1 MQTFA
6 VDRKWMKSR
15 DIMQTIY
22 DVQQF
27 LKKYGT
33 IIYVG
38 DRVGDLQL
46 MKSEIKELY
55 QSQLIKEQE
64 FDSAMRLLNQEIHYL
79 EDKRNRGNA

>member
-6 VDRKWMKSR
+6 VDRKRMKSR
-15 DIMQTIY
+15 GTMQTIY

-55 QSQLIKEQE
+55 QSQLIKEQD
-64 FDSAMRLLNQEIHYL
+64 FDSAMRLLNQEIQL
-79 EDKRNRGNA
+79 LSEQKNRGN

>member
-1 MQTFA
+1 
-6 VDRKWMKSR
+6 
-15 DIMQTIY
+15 MQTIY

-46 MKSEIKELY
+46 MKAEIKELY
-55 QSQLIKEQE
+55 QSQLIRELE
-64 FDSAMRLLNQEIHYL
+64 FDSAMRLLNQEIQFL
-79 EDKRNRGNA
+79 TENRGN

>member
-1 MQTFA
+1 MYEIEGYT
-6 VDRKWMKSR
+6 
-15 DIMQTIY
+15 MQTIY

-46 MKSEIKELY
+46 MKFEIKELY
-55 QSQLIKEQE
+55 QSQLIMEQE
-64 FDSAMRLLNQEIHYL
+64 FDSAMRLLNYEIQHL
-79 EDKRNRGNA
+79 TKTE

>member
-6 VDRKWMKSR
+6 VSRICMKSR
-15 DIMQTIY
+15 GIMETIY

-64 FDSAMRLLNQEIHYL
+64 FDSAMRLLNQEIQL
-79 EDKRNRGNA
+79 LSEQKNRGN

>member
-6 VDRKWMKSR
+6 VSVLCMKSR
-15 DIMQTIY
+15 GTMQTIY

-46 MKSEIKELY
+46 MKAEIKELY
-55 QSQLIKEQE
+55 QSQLIRELE
-64 FDSAMRLLNQEIHYL
+64 FDSAMRLLNQEIQFL
-79 EDKRNRGNA
+79 TENRGN

>member
-6 VDRKWMKSR
+6 VSRICMKSR
-15 DIMQTIY
+15 GTMETIY

-55 QSQLIKEQE
+55 QSQLIKEQD
-64 FDSAMRLLNQEIHYL
+64 FDSAMRLLNQEIQL
-79 EDKRNRGNA
+79 LSEQKNRGN

>member
-6 VDRKWMKSR
+6 VSRICMKSR
-15 DIMQTIY
+15 GTMETIY

-38 DRVGDLQL
+38 NRVGDLQL

-64 FDSAMRLLNQEIHYL
+64 FDSAMRLLNQEIQL
-79 EDKRNRGNA
+79 LSEQKNRGN

>member
-6 VDRKWMKSR
+6 VSGKCMKSR
-15 DIMQTIY
+15 GTMQTIY

-38 DRVGDLQL
+38 DRIGDLQL
-46 MKSEIKELY
+46 MKFEIKELY

-64 FDSAMRLLNQEIHYL
+64 FDSAMRLLNQEIQHL
-79 EDKRNRGNA
+79 TKTE

>member
-6 VDRKWMKSR
+6 VSGLCMKSR
-15 DIMQTIY
+15 GTMQTIY
-22 DVQQF
+22 DIQQF

-46 MKSEIKELY
+46 MKAEIKELY
-55 QSQLIKEQE
+55 QSQLIREQE
-64 FDSAMRLLNQEIHYL
+64 FDSAMRLLNQEIQFL
-79 EDKRNRGNA
+79 MENRGN

>member
-1 MQTFA
+1 
-6 VDRKWMKSR
+6 MKAR
-15 DIMQTIY
+15 GTMQTIY

-27 LKKYGT
+27 LKSYGT

-55 QSQLIKEQE
+55 HSQLIKEQE
-64 FDSAMRLLNQEIHYL
+64 FDSAMRLLNHEIQHL
-79 EDKRNRGNA
+79 TDEKNRGN